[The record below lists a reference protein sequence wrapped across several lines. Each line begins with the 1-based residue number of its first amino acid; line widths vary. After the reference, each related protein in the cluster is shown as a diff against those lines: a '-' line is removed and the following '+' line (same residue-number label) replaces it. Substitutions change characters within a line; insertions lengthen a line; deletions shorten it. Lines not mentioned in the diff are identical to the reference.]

1 MNSRNHQRMART
13 VEGYPPQALAVVERL
28 HAQFPDA
35 GVSLGPADS
44 AFSAPAA
51 FWAAGGTGIEQSL
64 AYQDFFAIGMT
75 DRIRAAHL
83 IAFYSRQL
91 SVVLGALYL
100 GAGLQAQ
107 IAGLRFEEWTRLH
120 QDREVAGKRY
130 HFRLGVAEGPQHAEG
145 ISAFERGFTAHLAP
159 VIAVLKKRTG
169 LSSGAQWRL
178 AADSLAGAFL
188 EIGRAIGDEARGM
201 AEALAIVKRRGSRL
215 FSEEALLRGDLRGR
229 SGKRR
234 ATVAPISDPLRLLP
248 LLPNGGWQ
256 LLRYLR
262 PAGAGRSPRAAG
274 RASHAKRRGL
284 NPAVV
289 CSGAH
294 GGRDRPDQFAL
305 AKRSLMKPET
315 TPSTIQ
321 KASVVASAATANS
334 APSTAGTLLV
344 ISTGCG
350 AP

>member
-159 VIAVLKKRTG
+159 VIAVLTKRTG

-215 FSEEALLRGDLRGR
+215 FSEELCYEEISAVDPASGAQLSRQYRIRCGCCLYFQTEGGSFCDTCVLLEPDD
-229 SGKRR
+229 RR
-234 ATVAPISDPLRLLP
+234 ARLAAHLMQ
-248 LLPNGGWQ
+248 NGG
-256 LLRYLR
+256 
-262 PAGAGRSPRAAG
+262 A
-274 RASHAKRRGL
+274 
-284 NPAVV
+284 
-289 CSGAH
+289 
-294 GGRDRPDQFAL
+294 
-305 AKRSLMKPET
+305 
-315 TPSTIQ
+315 
-321 KASVVASAATANS
+321 
-334 APSTAGTLLV
+334 
-344 ISTGCG
+344 
-350 AP
+350 

>member
-120 QDREVAGKRY
+120 HDREVAGKRY
-130 HFRLGVAEGPQHAEG
+130 HFRLGVAEGPQDAEG

-215 FSEEALLRGDLRGR
+215 FSEELCYEEISAVDPASGAQLSRQYRIRCGCCLYFQTEGGSFCDTCVLLEPDD
-229 SGKRR
+229 RR
-234 ATVAPISDPLRLLP
+234 ARLAAHLMQ
-248 LLPNGGWQ
+248 NGG
-256 LLRYLR
+256 
-262 PAGAGRSPRAAG
+262 A
-274 RASHAKRRGL
+274 
-284 NPAVV
+284 
-289 CSGAH
+289 
-294 GGRDRPDQFAL
+294 
-305 AKRSLMKPET
+305 
-315 TPSTIQ
+315 
-321 KASVVASAATANS
+321 
-334 APSTAGTLLV
+334 
-344 ISTGCG
+344 
-350 AP
+350 